1 MAADTHDPAVATVAD
16 VLMAARETY
25 ELAPA
30 HGLPTYNRATRAR
43 TECVISATYRAACEL
58 GAPGLTKPALAAL
71 ARAAACASGDL
82 PEWEEHAE
90 TAEACELFLSAAGS
104 A

>member
-1 MAADTHDPAVATVAD
+1 MATIEQIAPPDPTVAD

-25 ELAPA
+25 ELAPG
-30 HGLPTYNRATRAR
+30 HGLPTYNRVTRAR
-43 TECVISATYRAACEL
+43 TECIVSAVYGAACEL
-58 GAPGLTKPALAAL
+58 GAAGLTKPALAAL
-71 ARAAACASGDL
+71 AAAAARKPNDL

-90 TAEACELFLSAAGS
+90 TAEVCELFRLAA